1 MALNQ
6 LQSTRESEIM
16 WHLDLHDTVVKVY
29 WAGLRNNTN
38 YFIRPKAFD
47 ADVLYLASWD
57 SGHQTASCEERRSW
71 RSANF
76 LQQTTE
82 CKLVFYI

>member
-6 LQSTRESEIM
+6 LQSTRESEIT
-16 WHLDLHDTVVKVY
+16 WRLDLHDTVVKVY
-29 WAGLRNNTN
+29 WAGLRNDTN
-38 YFIRPKAFD
+38 YLIRPKAFD
-47 ADVLYLASWD
+47 ADVYLASWD
-57 SGHQTASCEERRSW
+57 SGHLTARCEIKRSW

-82 CKLVFYI
+82 CKLVFYV